1 MESLPVLSVGIRELR
16 QNASRYV
23 DRAAAGERVAV
34 SKRGHVVAYLVP
46 ATASEGPVGELV
58 AAGIVAPP
66 VDPTGDVT
74 DIETAP
80 APVSGPSVT
89 EALRQLRD
97 DERW

>member
-1 MESLPVLSVGIRELR
+1 M
-16 QNASRYV
+16 
-23 DRAAAGERVAV
+23 
-34 SKRGHVVAYLVP
+34 
-46 ATASEGPVGELV
+46 GELV

-74 DIETAP
+74 DIATAP